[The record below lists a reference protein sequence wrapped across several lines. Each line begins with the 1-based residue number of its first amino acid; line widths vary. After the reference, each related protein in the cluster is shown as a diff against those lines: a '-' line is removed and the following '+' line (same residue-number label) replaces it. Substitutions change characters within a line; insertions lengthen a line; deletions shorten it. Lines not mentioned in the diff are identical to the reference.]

1 MRPQGEFIPTVPCNI
16 GCHLKRN
23 QGHHCRQV
31 PEACLT
37 ERKVDEG
44 MECHE
49 AAANVNSITVGR
61 PQAGDVGA
69 IAVMKPVEVLV
80 QRLHIMEKG
89 VYKVKP
95 CIVCHHCDPHEYKD
109 VRDVK
114 ADLHLVAKAMEPAPI
129 ACKKPVQGD
138 VWCANCP
145 HVAGRVRL
153 ELRAFSLGEAR
164 DSATPL
170 KHMA

>member
-1 MRPQGEFIPTVPCNI
+1 MQSATRIVAPCI
-16 GCHLKRN
+16 QSHQAEQLCSAIVAVRHASSSIQVLAYILAHAKACREEGKFQYLKRN

-95 CIVCHHCDPHEYKD
+95 CIVCHHCDPVYRHRSVKQSQELL
-109 VRDVK
+109 RD
-114 ADLHLVAKAMEPAPI
+114 
-129 ACKKPVQGD
+129 Q
-138 VWCANCP
+138 CA
-145 HVAGRVRL
+145 
-153 ELRAFSLGEAR
+153 
-164 DSATPL
+164 
-170 KHMA
+170 